1 VGTGLDTTATGVVF
15 EARAGQEQ
23 AARAARKPV
32 VAPDREGVY
41 LGTAVPLAEDEYIEL
56 LAIRT
61 ERHLRHLRSVGGEA
75 VTWPGECGTGT
86 VGEPARGIAPED

>member
-1 VGTGLDTTATGVVF
+1 MD
-15 EARAGQEQ
+15 
-23 AARAARKPV
+23 
-32 VAPDREGVY
+32 

-75 VTWPGECGTGT
+75 VTWPGEFRTGA
-86 VGEPARGIAPED
+86 VGEPARGIAPEHEDPAPGREVDRGGVRRYDRPEG